1 MRANVVYA
9 VTWRLLAEL
18 LRRHHAREDLR
29 LYWFFPGISGT
40 GIVRL
45 RRPGGEAVLDLDVA
59 HALVSKPE
67 IHDARTRQYVDA
79 LLSAADPKTVVDAL
93 GVDAGLARTEGPFPE
108 SSPTVLCARVIA
120 GVLERSMLARKP
132 LRTTPGYFDQDGRVD
147 ALDWAVQIA
156 GVAEQL
162 AGARSTAG
170 DGDESPFVQHLFA
183 LHRSE
188 AVLGRGAPEETPF
201 VAFDFRGG
209 VAHAAPRGGVA
220 RSTLALG
227 DAYQASG
234 RRIDPLVD
242 WTEMWL

>member
-9 VTWRLLAEL
+9 VTWRILAEL

-40 GIVRL
+40 GIARL
-45 RRPGGEAVLDLDVA
+45 RRPGGETVLDLDVA

-67 IHDARTRQYVDA
+67 VRDGRTRQYVEA
-79 LLSAADPKTVVDAL
+79 LLSAADPKAIVDAL
-93 GVDAGLARTEGPFPE
+93 GVDAGLTRIEGPLPK

-147 ALDWAVQIA
+147 ALDWAVRIA
-156 GVAEQL
+156 GVAEQV
-162 AGARSTAG
+162 ARARTAAAE
-170 DGDESPFVQHLFA
+170 GDESPFVQHLFA

-188 AVLGRGAPEETPF
+188 AVLGRGAPAEAPF

-209 VAHAAPRGGVA
+209 VVHAAPRGGVA

-234 RRIDPLVD
+234 RRLGPLVD